1 MGFLWEPID
10 VYIPAGTSW
19 CKHICTHTRKLA
31 SNFFFFLF
39 PAHACPTHVGGL
51 PDEPLLRVEDV
62 LDASDQLQRTAVIRA
77 LEDKE
82 RMCPVRAR

>member
-1 MGFLWEPID
+1 MFIFQRGHLGVNTF
-10 VYIPAGTSW
+10 A
-19 CKHICTHTRKLA
+19 HTDAQKLA
-31 SNFFFFLF
+31 SSFFSFSP

-82 RMCPVRAR
+82 SMCPVRAR